1 MENRN
6 NEQNKSIFK
15 SLEIERNTH
24 EIFEQLCNHL
34 GVSIYTMGNFL
45 LVKGIMSFIEANE
58 DKDVFSED
66 AMLHILG
73 MESSLETLLSDEM
86 RKNALKKM
94 IEGML
99 EVLN

>member
-1 MENRN
+1 MENRID
-6 NEQNKSIFK
+6 EQNKRTVK
-15 SLEIERNTH
+15 YLEIERSTH
-24 EIFEQLCNHL
+24 EIFEQLCDYL
-34 GVSIYTMGNFL
+34 GVNIYTMGNFL
-45 LVKGIMSFIEANE
+45 LVKGIISFIEANE
-58 DKDVFSED
+58 TKDVFSED

-73 MESSLETLLSDEM
+73 MESSLEIILSDEL